1 MNGLITLEVDRLEAQ
16 IIGEFPFAKVSKAL
30 SFHPP
35 GYQFMQAFQRGRWD
49 GRIRF
54 MKRNN
59 RIPAGLVMR
68 LKQYLE
74 SLEYLVK
81 IQYTYPLPPQFRK
94 ENIRTELKGLDV
106 KGRAYQLNATMKAL
120 NERRGIIKL
129 PTGSGKTIIAGL
141 IIKNLMRPTIFLTHK
156 KDIFHQT
163 YEKLVLEFGR
173 NNVSRLGD
181 GLKGKPRLVTVGMVP
196 TLQRYSAKKRS
207 DILSDR
213 ELLIADEV
221 HLAKSKSWNK
231 VVNSCPAIWRIGL
244 SATPKEGG
252 AIMSLEAHTGPI
264 LYDAK
269 AQTLAKKGYL
279 TLPEIVLSRIA
290 EPKIS
295 DRFDYDQSY
304 RMGIIDNGRRNR
316 RIALMAKLL
325 VAKGWGPT
333 IVFSTKLDHIE
344 NMQAYADEFRL
355 NYAVL
360 TGKDSAKARKKEIER
375 LKGGNLDVLFVST
388 IFDEGVDIPNMGSG
402 IMAGVGKSQAKLIQ
416 RMGRTMRP
424 APGKTKVIII
434 DFWDDTCRY
443 LLNHSKK
450 RRAVYK
456 REKYPI
462 FTGSLKQYLID
473 RG

>member
-1 MNGLITLEVDRLEAQ
+1 MNEIILEVDRREAQ
-16 IIGEFPFAKVSKAL
+16 IIGEFPFGKVSKEL

-35 GYQFMQAFQRGRWD
+35 GYQFMQAFQRGHWD

-54 MKRNN
+54 MKKNK
-59 RIPAGLVMR
+59 RIPAGLVSR
-68 LKQYLE
+68 LQKFLI
-74 SLEYLVK
+74 SLDYQVK
-81 IQYTYPLPPQFRK
+81 IQYTYPLPPTFKK
-94 ENIRTELKGLDV
+94 ENIRTDLKDTS
-106 KGRAYQLNATMKAL
+106 GRAYQLNACMKAINL
-120 NERRGIIKL
+120 RRGIIKL
-129 PTGSGKTIIAGL
+129 PTGSGKTVIAAL
-141 IIKNLMRPTIFLTHK
+141 IISNLMRPTVFLTHRK
-156 KDIFHQT
+156 EIMHQT
-163 YEKLVLEFGR
+163 YERFVHEFGR

-181 GLKGKPRLVTVGMVP
+181 GLKGKPRLITVGMIP
-196 TLQRYSAKKRS
+196 TLERMPVKKRA

-213 ELLIADEV
+213 ECLIADEV
-221 HLAKSKSWNK
+221 HMAKSKSWNK
-231 VVNSCPAIWRIGL
+231 VVNACPAIWRIGL

-252 AIMSLEAHTGPI
+252 MIMALEAHTGPI
-264 LYDAK
+264 IFDAK
-269 AQTLAKKGYL
+269 AQDLAKKGYL

-295 DRFDYDQSY
+295 ERYDYDQAY
-304 RMGIIDNGRRNR
+304 RMGIIDNDRRNR

-344 NMQAYADEFRL
+344 NMQYYADEFSL
-355 NYAVL
+355 NYAIL
-360 TGKDSAKARKKEIER
+360 TGKDSSKNRKKEIER
-375 LKGGNLDVLFVST
+375 LKAGTLDVLFVST

-424 APGKTKVIII
+424 APGKEKVIII

-456 REKYPI
+456 REKYPV
-462 FTGSLKQYLID
+462 FTGSLKKYLLD
-473 RG
+473 Q